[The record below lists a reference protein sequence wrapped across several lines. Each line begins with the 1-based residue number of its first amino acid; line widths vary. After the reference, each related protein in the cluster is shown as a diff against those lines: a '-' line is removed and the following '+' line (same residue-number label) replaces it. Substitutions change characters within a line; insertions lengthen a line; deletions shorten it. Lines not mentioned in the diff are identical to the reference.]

1 MSPTKKRSENP
12 EELREQVKAGY
23 GRIARASGTG
33 GECGCGCAPSGVAD
47 HAKGI
52 GYRDDQLAA
61 VPEGANLGLGCG
73 NPTAI
78 ATLQP
83 GEVVVDLGSGAGFD
97 AFLAA
102 REVGETGRVI
112 GVDMTDEMLEKA
124 RTNAEAGGFRNVEF
138 RKGNIEALP
147 VDDESVDAII
157 SNCVINLSPEKER
170 VFNEAHRVLRSGGRL
185 MISDIVL
192 EKPLP
197 EAVTASL
204 DAYLGCVAGASLRT
218 EYVDLIR
225 EAGFS
230 HVEITAERNFA
241 GSEVAWL
248 DEVAAQLGLD
258 AAAAREAL
266 DAITSL
272 SLLARK

>member
-1 MSPTKKRSENP
+1 MSTTKKSRSENP
-12 EELREQVKAGY
+12 DELREQVKAGY
-23 GRIARASGTG
+23 GRIAKEADG
-33 GECGCGCAPSGVAD
+33 CGCGCAPSGVAD

-52 GYRDDQLAA
+52 GYSDEQLEG
-61 VPEGANLGLGCG
+61 VPDGANLGLGCG

-78 ATLQP
+78 ASLRP
-83 GEVVVDLGSGAGFD
+83 GEVVVDLGAGAGFD

-124 RTNAEAGGFRNVEF
+124 RRNAKAGGFQNVEF
-138 RKGNIEALP
+138 RKGQIEALP

-170 VFNEAHRVLRSGGRL
+170 VFKEAHRVLRAGGRL

-192 EKPLP
+192 EHPLP

-204 DAYLGCVAGASLRT
+204 DAYLGCVGGASLRT
-218 EYVDLIR
+218 DYVDLIR
-225 EAGFS
+225 QVGFS
-230 HVEITAERNFA
+230 QVEITGEQSLA
-241 GSEVAWL
+241 GDEAWL
-248 DEVAAQLGLD
+248 NEAVTRFGIDEAT
-258 AAAAREAL
+258 AREDL
-266 DAITSL
+266 GAITSL
-272 SLLARK
+272 SVLARK

>member
-1 MSPTKKRSENP
+1 MSTPKKRSDNP

-23 GRIARASGTG
+23 GRIARESTGSG
-33 GECGCGCAPSGVAD
+33 CGCGCGTPAVED

-52 GYRDDQLAA
+52 GYRDDQIAA
-61 VPEGANLGLGCG
+61 VPDGANLGLGCG

-78 ATLQP
+78 ASLRR
-83 GEVVVDLGSGAGFD
+83 GEVVVDLGAGAGFD

-124 RTNAEAGGFRNVEF
+124 RANAEAGGFDNVEF
-138 RKGNIEALP
+138 RKGQIEALP

-170 VFNEAHRVLRSGGRL
+170 VFREAHRVLRAGGRL

-197 EAVTASL
+197 DAVTANL
-204 DAYLGCVAGASLRT
+204 DAYLGCVGGASLRT
-218 EYVDLIR
+218 EYLDLIR
-225 EAGFS
+225 QSGFS
-230 HVEITAERNFA
+230 DVEITGERNFA
-241 GSEVAWL
+241 GSEAGWVEEAIERL
-248 DEVAAQLGLD
+248 GIDEAT
-258 AAAAREAL
+258 AREAL
-266 DAITSL
+266 GAITSL
-272 SLLARK
+272 SVLARK